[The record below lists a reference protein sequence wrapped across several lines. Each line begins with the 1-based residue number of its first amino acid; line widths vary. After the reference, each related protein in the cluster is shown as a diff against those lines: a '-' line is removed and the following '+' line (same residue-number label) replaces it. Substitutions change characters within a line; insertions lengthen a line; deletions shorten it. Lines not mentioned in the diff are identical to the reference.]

1 MKWIRL
7 AFYMQLLVITST
19 PCYATNY
26 NLTDLTIKKLRSVGD
41 YQGTTYDNTLEL
53 WFTTPLEWP
62 VGSGCTT
69 TYRVFIDK
77 QHTHIIS
84 AAYLA
89 FSTGKKVLVNVD
101 NTLPIRA
108 GACEVSFMDV
118 LL

>member
-1 MKWIRL
+1 MKRIKL
-7 AFYMQLLVITST
+7 AFCVLLFVITAT
-19 PCYATNY
+19 PSYATNY
-26 NLTDLTIKKLRSVGD
+26 NLTDLTIKKLRAVGD

-53 WFTTPLEWP
+53 WFTTPVEWP
-62 VGSGCTT
+62 VDSGCTT

-101 NTLPIRA
+101 NTLPIRS